1 MTAGTLK
8 DGEPHPSAVLA
19 LAWIRNQSPENLAIW
34 QECFSSC
41 AIEGNR
47 IGEICGETLHRI
59 MTGQPVSDRYVLGLA
74 WFMYRENIFEDNHS

>member
-1 MTAGTLK
+1 MTGTLK

-19 LAWIRNQSPENLAIW
+19 LAWIRNQSENLAIW
-34 QECFSSC
+34 QESFSSC

-59 MTGQPVSDRYVLGLA
+59 MTGQSVSDRYVLGLA
-74 WFMYRENIFEDNHS
+74 WFMRHEMEEEGKV